1 MKNELNFN
9 HTHPFMAVRRKQFS
23 DLQKKAEQ
31 SPWKDMKQDARKRFY
46 GLHFNPDDCYIL
58 RCNSVCDIADAAA
71 LVSILEPPL
80 RKQCVQK
87 LLDII
92 RLWQPGVP
100 GNLYDE
106 MYQSSGDHWVGAI
119 PPGAAFVNCL
129 LALDILYDD
138 LTKEQRLFCEQT
150 LETIAENYIQNDENH
165 MVAIL
170 GVRGLWALYKG
181 RKEQLFQA
189 WESWKELFMSYIT
202 EDGAGVMSIDYS
214 VDRFVRGDR
223 VSKVILPIVMDFTGL
238 DRSFYQD
245 QKVIQFAEW
254 ALGYTYTPAKCMW
267 LIGDTL
273 LTTGVKEAESL
284 FLVYAAA
291 KYSKK
296 AAEFAAWLM
305 KGRTPQGKLLNY
317 LLLKEDFE
325 KPRAP
330 ESQILKDGGAWFYEN
345 MEEKDSLA
353 GVLWNSTIFDGHGH
367 KEINSVSLAAYGHRL
382 YANAGYSGWGSGA
395 EGFTWNYINQRALSA
410 NTVLVDY
417 DYHNVFNPEE
427 KNDHQLKNGAGIV
440 EGFTSEK
447 LCYALGNSGSAL
459 PNAVHRRGLVMVA
472 GEDGAPGYFLLLDSV
487 DAGNKMTVVHR
498 PFSDAYKIEKKDIE
512 YVWKVGN
519 AGLSIFLAT
528 PPSDTEI
535 IDGIVADRISYLNM
549 EFQQRHVGSKIK
561 SLLASYSAGTLAAT
575 VLFPFDNTH
584 KKPILQR
591 TNVGMKFIYPYQE
604 DLLLTTN
611 CGDGET
617 RFNGACALVRRTD
630 SGCKWFFAQLAVGLN
645 CMGVGFHS
653 DRPVSIFFDGT
664 EGMYTAAEDTQFTL
678 FAYSGETAVLIGTE
692 QPQEVKKDGGGISFL
707 LPAGTN
713 SIRLVK

>member
-9 HTHPFMAVRRKQFS
+9 HIHPFMAVRREQFA

-31 SPWKDMKQDARKRFY
+31 SPWKEMKQDARKRLY
-46 GLHFNPDDCYIL
+46 ELQFNPDDCFIL

-71 LVSILEPPL
+71 LLYILEPPL

-92 RLWQPGVP
+92 RFWQPEVP

-106 MYQSSGDHWVGAI
+106 MYHSAGDHWIGAI

-129 LALDILYDD
+129 LALDIIYDD

-170 GVRGLWALYKG
+170 GVRGLWALYQG
-181 RKEQLFQA
+181 QKEQLFQA
-189 WESWKELFMSYIT
+189 WESWKELFMGYIT

-214 VDRFVRGDR
+214 VDRFVRGNR
-223 VSKVILPIVMDFTGL
+223 VSKIILPIVMDFTGL
-238 DRSFYQD
+238 DKSFYQN
-245 QKVIQFAEW
+245 QKVIHFTEW
-254 ALGYTYTPAKCMW
+254 ALGYTYTPAKNMW

-284 FLVYAAA
+284 FLVYGAA

-305 KGRTPQGKLLNY
+305 KDRPPRGKLLNY
-317 LLLKEDFE
+317 LLLKEDFK

-330 ESQILKDGGAWFYEN
+330 KSQILKDGGAWFYEDIEN
-345 MEEKDSLA
+345 KDSLA

-367 KEINSVSLAAYGHRL
+367 KEINSVNIAAYGRRL
-382 YANAGYSGWGSGA
+382 YVNAGYSGWGSGA

-417 DYHNVFNPEE
+417 DYHTVFDPEE
-427 KNDHQLKNGAGIV
+427 KNDHQLKSGAGIV
-440 EGFTSEK
+440 EGFSSEK
-447 LCYALGNSGSAL
+447 LCYALGDSGSAL
-459 PNAVHRRGLVMVA
+459 PNAVHRRGFVMVA
-472 GEDGAPGYFLLLDSV
+472 GENDASGYVLLLDSV

-498 PFSDAYKIEKKDIE
+498 PFSDAYKIEKKDTE
-512 YVWKVGN
+512 YVWKVEN
-519 AGLSIFLAT
+519 AGLSVFLAT
-528 PPSDTEI
+528 PPSDTEM
-535 IDGIVADRISYLNM
+535 IDGIVADRISILNKN
-549 EFQQRHVGSKIK
+549 FQQQHIGFKIK
-561 SLLASYSAGTLAAT
+561 SLLASYSAGTMAAT
-575 VLFPFDNTH
+575 VLFPFDERH

-591 TNVGMKFIYPYQE
+591 TKAGAKLIYSHQQ

-617 RFNGACALVRRTD
+617 RFNGAAAIVRRTG
-630 SGCKWFFAQLAVGLN
+630 SGCKWFFAQHATDFN
-645 CMGVGFHS
+645 CMGSGFHS
-653 DRPVSIFFDGT
+653 TCPVSVFFDGT
-664 EGMYTAAEDTQFTL
+664 AGMYTAQADTEFTL
-678 FAYSGETAVLIGTE
+678 FVNSGERVLIGAKQSKVLE
-692 QPQEVKKDGGGISFL
+692 KDSGKISFL

-713 SIRLVK
+713 SIRIVK

>member
-9 HTHPFMAVRRKQFS
+9 HIHPFMAVRREQFA

-31 SPWKDMKQDARKRFY
+31 SPWKDMKQDAQKRFY
-46 GLHFNPDDCYIL
+46 GLQFNPDDGYIL

-71 LVSILEPPL
+71 IVYILEPQL

-92 RLWQPGVP
+92 RLWQPEVP

-106 MYQSSGDHWVGAI
+106 MYNSSGDHWIGAI

-129 LALDILYDD
+129 LALDILYNDV
-138 LTKEQRLFCEQT
+138 TEEQRLFCEQT

-181 RKEQLFQA
+181 QKELLFQA
-189 WESWKELFMSYIT
+189 WESWKELFMGYIT
-202 EDGAGVMSIDYS
+202 EDGAGVMSMDYS

-223 VSKVILPIVMDFTGL
+223 VSKIILPIVMDFTGL
-238 DRSFYQD
+238 DKSFYQN
-245 QKVIQFAEW
+245 QKVIQFTEW
-254 ALGYTYTPAKCMW
+254 ALGYTYTPAKNMW

-284 FLVYAAA
+284 FLVYGAA

-296 AAEFAAWLM
+296 TAEFAAWLM
-305 KGRTPQGKLLNY
+305 KGRPPQGKLLNY
-317 LLLKEDFE
+317 LLLKEDFG
-325 KPRAP
+325 KRRAP
-330 ESQILKDGGAWFYEN
+330 ESQIFKDGGAWFYEN
-345 MEEKDSLA
+345 MEDKDSLA

-367 KEINSVSLAAYGHRL
+367 KEINSVNLAAYGRRL
-382 YANAGYSGWGSGA
+382 YANAGYSGWNSGA

-417 DYHNVFNPEE
+417 NYHNVYDPEG
-427 KNDHQLKNGAGIV
+427 KNDHQLKNGAGIA

-447 LCYALGNSGSAL
+447 LCYALGDSGSAL
-459 PNAVHRRGLVMVA
+459 PNAVHRRGLVMVVS
-472 GEDGAPGYFLLLDSV
+472 EDGVPGYFLLLDSV

-498 PFSDAYKIEKKDIE
+498 PFSDEYKIEKKDTE
-512 YVWKVGN
+512 YVWKVKN
-519 AGLSIFLAT
+519 AGLSVFLAT
-528 PPSDTEI
+528 PPFCTEI
-535 IDGIVADRISYLNM
+535 IDGIVADRISSLNI
-549 EFQQRHVGSKIK
+549 ELQKRHIGCKIK
-561 SLLASYSAGTLAAT
+561 SLLASYPAGTLAAT
-575 VLFPFDNTH
+575 VLFPFDETH

-591 TNVGMKFIYPYQE
+591 TKAGMKLSYPHHE

-611 CGDGET
+611 YCDDET
-617 RFNGACALVRRTD
+617 EFNGAAAIVRRTG
-630 SGCKWFFAQLAVGLN
+630 SGCKWFFTQLASDFN
-645 CMGVGFHS
+645 YMGIGFHS
-653 DRPVSIFFDGT
+653 TRPVSVFFDGT
-664 EGMYTAAEDTQFTL
+664 AGMYTAQADTEFTL
-678 FAYSGETAVLIGTE
+678 FVNSDETVLIGE
-692 QPQEVKKDGGGISFL
+692 EHPKLFEKGGRKISFL